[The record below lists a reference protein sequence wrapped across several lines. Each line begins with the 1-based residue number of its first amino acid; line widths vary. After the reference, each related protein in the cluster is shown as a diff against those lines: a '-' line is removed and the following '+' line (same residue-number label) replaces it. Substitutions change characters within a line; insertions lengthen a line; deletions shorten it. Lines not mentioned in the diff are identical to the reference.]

1 MLARAHPP
9 RTSSL
14 AHISARI
21 LGPRAFPLAP
31 ALAPAGSMLCLART
45 NLCPAPRPA
54 LGACPAPRPARAR
67 CAPAWPRRAAAG
79 AAQSWKDKAWKDRT
93 TFRGQRGGRGPED
106 EDREGGGQ
114 DAPAPAAKDEAAVG
128 MTVADSMA
136 TAVAS
141 TVAMVAATMSQ
152 PAVQGTGARVSSG
165 LYDRANAQQACIG
178 RHRAG
183 KRAGEDSPVIRRDS
197 VALVMLVA
205 GRGRCQCERSARR

>member
-1 MLARAHPP
+1 MC
-9 RTSSL
+9 
-14 AHISARI
+14 
-21 LGPRAFPLAP
+21 
-31 ALAPAGSMLCLART
+31 ALRART
-45 NLCPAPRPA
+45 CAPLPVQRSGHAPLPAQR
-54 LGACPAPRPARAR
+54 
-67 CAPAWPRRAAAG
+67 APAWPRRAAAG

-93 TFRGQRGGRGPED
+93 TFRGQDDREEGRGPED

-128 MTVADSMA
+128 TTVADSMA

-183 KRAGEDSPVIRRDS
+183 KRAGGDSPVIRRDS